1 MKPTM
6 NVWIELQEPDE
17 NYTGKEIADAAT
29 RMIRRLGSE
38 RGYFQFSP
46 TKMKGCH
53 YRYIAGSEGGITPLA
68 DNGKWFNLGYFGR
81 KPAEDQSI
89 VEVIGEIS

>member
-53 YRYIAGSEGGITPLA
+53 YRYIAGPEGGITPLA
-68 DNGKWFNLGYFGR
+68 DNGKWFNLEYFGR
-81 KPAEDQSI
+81 ELVADKSVVD
-89 VEVIGEIS
+89 VIGEIS